1 MTKKTRT
8 TSLILI
14 LVVALLAAIVAGTS
28 VSRYVFDS
36 NDNIVG
42 TFTNLYFSHNGDG
55 TTAIMEEET
64 PGGDYVG
71 YISLTA
77 FNYETDSNG
86 TTHVTPRQIQYRFV
100 GIGDIVGFDENTN
113 TFTDDWGTTYQ
124 LDGAV
129 VANSDNYSFEPVD
142 ESGGNGYDTS
152 ASGGEPYDRCSL
164 GGETTTDAAG
174 EEVGV
179 QASDTNMIKIT
190 RNADVGDLTDTETFY
205 IIIEI
210 TSPYQE
216 YAFFEVDASTSLIA
230 VANSGTNSNDN
241 YFGYDQLTLNIQTAR
256 EYGYTTD
263 NNVQVDSSLPA
274 MVTLTWTS
282 QTAVIFDYDRL
293 ITDTEGNFTALTSVL
308 TPPSTDGGSFTGTWP
323 SSGGWYA
330 VSTTTTTEG
339 TTTAT
344 TTVTLFLPQAS
355 NLNLYF
361 YVPESYTCTIAA
373 WFYDNNNSTS
383 ANGIY
388 TYTEIAGAD
397 HGGIVAET

>member
-1 MTKKTRT
+1 M
-8 TSLILI
+8 
-14 LVVALLAAIVAGTS
+14 
-28 VSRYVFDS
+28 
-36 NDNIVG
+36 
-42 TFTNLYFSHNGDG
+42 
-55 TTAIMEEET
+55 
-64 PGGDYVG
+64 
-71 YISLTA
+71 
-77 FNYETDSNG
+77 
-86 TTHVTPRQIQYRFV
+86 
-100 GIGDIVGFDENTN
+100 
-113 TFTDDWGTTYQ
+113 
-124 LDGAV
+124 
-129 VANSDNYSFEPVD
+129 ANSDNYSFEPVD

-230 VANSGTNSNDN
+230 VANSGTNSNDT

-293 ITDTEGNFTALTSVL
+293 ITDTEDNFTALTSVL

-339 TTTAT
+339 STTAT

-388 TYTEIAGAD
+388 SYTEIAGAD
-397 HGGIVAET
+397 GDRVVAET

>member
-8 TSLILI
+8 TSLILL

-64 PGGDYVG
+64 TGDYVG

-100 GIGDIVGFDENTN
+100 GIDDIVNFDRENN

-142 ESGGNGYDTS
+142 ESGSVISENL
-152 ASGGEPYDRCSL
+152 EL
-164 GGETTTDAAG
+164 GGQTTTDAAG

-190 RNADVGDLTDTETFY
+190 RSADVGDLTDTETFY

-230 VANSGTNSNDN
+230 VANSGTNSNDT
-241 YFGYDQLTLNIQTAR
+241 YFGYNQIALNIQTAR

-330 VSTTTTTEG
+330 VSTTTTTDG

-361 YVPESYTCTIAA
+361 YVPESYTCKIAA
-373 WFYDNNNSTS
+373 WFAVPDEDNAYNVYS
-383 ANGIY
+383 
-388 TYTEIAGAD
+388 YTEIAGAD
-397 HGGIVAET
+397 GDRVVAET

>member
-8 TSLILI
+8 TSLILL

-64 PGGDYVG
+64 TGGDYVG

-142 ESGGNGYDTS
+142 ESGSVISENL
-152 ASGGEPYDRCSL
+152 EL
-164 GGETTTDAAG
+164 GGQTTTDAAG

-190 RNADVGDLTDTETFY
+190 RSASAGALSDTETFY

-230 VANSGTNSNDN
+230 VANSGTNSNDT

-282 QTAVIFDYDRL
+282 QTAVIFDSDRL
-293 ITDTEGNFTALTSVL
+293 ITDTEGNFTSLAAGDI
-308 TPPSTDGGSFTGTWP
+308 PSTDGGSFTGNWP

-330 VSTTTTTEG
+330 VSATTTTDG

-397 HGGIVAET
+397 GDRVVAET

>member
-8 TSLILI
+8 TSLILL

-42 TFTNLYFSHNGDG
+42 NFTNLYFSHNGDG

-64 PGGDYVG
+64 TGGDYVG

-100 GIGDIVGFDENTN
+100 GIETIGLNTDN
-113 TFTDDWGTTYQ
+113 TFTDDWGTVYQ
-124 LDGAV
+124 LTNSAAV
-129 VANSDNYSFEPVD
+129 AASTYYTVEPVG
-142 ESGGNGYDTS
+142 ESGSVISENL
-152 ASGGEPYDRCSL
+152 EL
-164 GGETTTDAAG
+164 GGQTTTDAAG

-282 QTAVIFDYDRL
+282 QAAVIFDYDRL
-293 ITDTEGNFTALTSVL
+293 ITDTEGNFTTLTSVL

-361 YVPESYTCTIAA
+361 YVPESYTCKIAA

-388 TYTEIAGAD
+388 SYTEIAGAD
-397 HGGIVAET
+397 NDRVVAET

>member
-8 TSLILI
+8 TSLILL

-42 TFTNLYFSHNGDG
+42 NFTNLYFSHNGDG

-64 PGGDYVG
+64 TGDYVG

-100 GIGDIVGFDENTN
+100 GIGTIGLNTDN
-113 TFTDDWGTTYQ
+113 TFTDDWGTVYQ
-124 LDGAV
+124 LTNSAAV
-129 VANSDNYSFEPVD
+129 TASTYYTVEPVD

-164 GGETTTDAAG
+164 GGQTTTDAAG

-190 RNADVGDLTDTETFY
+190 RNASAGDLTDTETFY

-323 SSGGWYA
+323 PSGGWYA

-361 YVPESYTCTIAA
+361 YVPESYTCKIAA
-373 WFYDNNNSTS
+373 WFAVPDGDNAYNVYS
-383 ANGIY
+383 
-388 TYTEIAGAD
+388 YTEIAGAD
-397 HGGIVAET
+397 NDRVVADT

>member
-8 TSLILI
+8 TSLILL

-100 GIGDIVGFDENTN
+100 GIGTIGLNTDN

-124 LDGAV
+124 LDGEFV
-129 VANSDNYSFEPVD
+129 DNSYNYSFEPVD

-164 GGETTTDAAG
+164 GGQTTTDAAG

-190 RNADVGDLTDTETFY
+190 RNAYAGDLTDTETFY

-230 VANSGTNSNDN
+230 VANSGTNSNDT

-256 EYGYTTD
+256 EYGYTTESSVD
-263 NNVQVDSSLPA
+263 VDSSLPA

-282 QTAVIFDYDRL
+282 QTAVIFDSDRL

-330 VSTTTTTEG
+330 VSATTTTEG

-373 WFYDNNNSTS
+373 WFYDNNTDTV

-397 HGGIVAET
+397 GDRVVAET

>member
-8 TSLILI
+8 TSLILL

-42 TFTNLYFSHNGDG
+42 NFTNLYFSHNGDG

-64 PGGDYVG
+64 TGGDYVG

-100 GIGDIVGFDENTN
+100 GIGDIVGFDKNTN

-164 GGETTTDAAG
+164 GGQTTTDAAG

-230 VANSGTNSNDN
+230 IANSGTNSNDN

-373 WFYDNNNSTS
+373 WFAVPDGDNAYNVYS
-383 ANGIY
+383 
-388 TYTEIAGAD
+388 YTEIAGAD
-397 HGGIVAET
+397 EDRVVAET

>member
-8 TSLILI
+8 TSLILL

-42 TFTNLYFSHNGDG
+42 NFTNLYFSHNGDG

-64 PGGDYVG
+64 TGDYVG

-100 GIGDIVGFDENTN
+100 GIETIGLNTDN
-113 TFTDDWGTTYQ
+113 TFTDDWGTVYQ
-124 LDGAV
+124 LTNSAAV
-129 VANSDNYSFEPVD
+129 AASTYYTVEPVD
-142 ESGGNGYDTS
+142 ESGSVISENL
-152 ASGGEPYDRCSL
+152 EL
-164 GGETTTDAAG
+164 GGQTTTDAAG

-190 RNADVGDLTDTETFY
+190 RNAYAGDLTDTETFY

-330 VSTTTTTEG
+330 LSTTTTTEG

-373 WFYDNNNSTS
+373 WFYDNNTDTS

-397 HGGIVAET
+397 GDRVVAET

>member
-8 TSLILI
+8 TSLILL

-42 TFTNLYFSHNGDG
+42 NFTNLYFSHNGDG

-64 PGGDYVG
+64 TGDYVG

-100 GIGDIVGFDENTN
+100 GIGTIGLNTDN
-113 TFTDDWGTTYQ
+113 TFTDDWGTVYQ
-124 LDGAV
+124 LTNSAAV
-129 VANSDNYSFEPVD
+129 TASTYYTVEPVD
-142 ESGGNGYDTS
+142 ESGSVISENL
-152 ASGGEPYDRCSL
+152 EL
-164 GGETTTDAAG
+164 GGQTTTDAAG

-330 VSTTTTTEG
+330 VSTTTITEG

-361 YVPESYTCTIAA
+361 YVPESYTCKIAA
-373 WFYDNNNSTS
+373 WFAVPDGDNAYNVYS
-383 ANGIY
+383 
-388 TYTEIAGAD
+388 YTEIAGAD
-397 HGGIVAET
+397 DDRVVADT

>member
-1 MTKKTRT
+1 M
-8 TSLILI
+8 
-14 LVVALLAAIVAGTS
+14 ALLAAIVAGTS

-42 TFTNLYFSHNGDG
+42 NFTNLYFSHNGDG

-64 PGGDYVG
+64 TGDYVG

-100 GIGDIVGFDENTN
+100 GIETIGLNTDN
-113 TFTDDWGTTYQ
+113 TFTDDWGTVYQ
-124 LDGAV
+124 LTNSVAV
-129 VANSDNYSFEPVD
+129 TASTYYTVEPVD
-142 ESGGNGYDTS
+142 ESGSVISENLK
-152 ASGGEPYDRCSL
+152 L
-164 GGETTTDAAG
+164 GGQTTTDAAG

-190 RNADVGDLTDTETFY
+190 RNADAGDLTDTETFY

-230 VANSGTNSNDN
+230 VANSGTTSNDT
-241 YFGYDQLTLNIQTAR
+241 YFGYNQIALNIQTAR

-293 ITDTEGNFTALTSVL
+293 ITDTEGNFAALTSVL

-330 VSTTTTTEG
+330 VSTTTTTDG

-388 TYTEIAGAD
+388 SYTEIAGAD
-397 HGGIVAET
+397 YGGIVAET

>member
-8 TSLILI
+8 TSLILL

-64 PGGDYVG
+64 TGDYVG

-100 GIGDIVGFDENTN
+100 GIDDIVNFDRENN

-124 LDGAV
+124 LDGEFV
-129 VANSDNYSFEPVD
+129 DNSYNYSFEPVD

-190 RNADVGDLTDTETFY
+190 RSASAGALSDTETFY

-293 ITDTEGNFTALTSVL
+293 ITDTEGNFTSLAAGDI
-308 TPPSTDGGSFTGTWP
+308 PSTDGGSFTGTWP

-388 TYTEIAGAD
+388 SYTEIAGAD
-397 HGGIVAET
+397 GDRVVAET

>member
-8 TSLILI
+8 TSLILL

-42 TFTNLYFSHNGDG
+42 NFTNLYFSHNGDG

-64 PGGDYVG
+64 TGGDYVG

-100 GIGDIVGFDENTN
+100 GIETIGLNTDN
-113 TFTDDWGTTYQ
+113 TFTDDWGTVYQ
-124 LDGAV
+124 LTNSAAV
-129 VANSDNYSFEPVD
+129 AASTYYTVEPVG
-142 ESGGNGYDTS
+142 ESGSVISENL
-152 ASGGEPYDRCSL
+152 EL
-164 GGETTTDAAG
+164 GGQTTTDAAG

-190 RNADVGDLTDTETFY
+190 RSASAGALSDTETFY

-282 QTAVIFDYDRL
+282 QAAVIFDYDRL

-323 SSGGWYA
+323 SSGGWHA

-388 TYTEIAGAD
+388 SYTEIAGAD
-397 HGGIVAET
+397 NDRVVAET

>member
-8 TSLILI
+8 TSLILL

-55 TTAIMEEET
+55 TTAIMEEEM

-100 GIGDIVGFDENTN
+100 GIGTIGLNTDN
-113 TFTDDWGTTYQ
+113 TFTDDWGTVYQ
-124 LDGAV
+124 LTNSAAV
-129 VANSDNYSFEPVD
+129 TASTYYTVEPVD
-142 ESGGNGYDTS
+142 ESGSVISENL
-152 ASGGEPYDRCSL
+152 EL
-164 GGETTTDAAG
+164 GGQTTTDAAG

-190 RNADVGDLTDTETFY
+190 RNADAGDLTDTETFY

-282 QTAVIFDYDRL
+282 QTAVIFDSDRL

-330 VSTTTTTEG
+330 VSTTTTTDG

-361 YVPESYTCTIAA
+361 YVPESYTCKIAA
-373 WFYDNNNSTS
+373 WFYDNNTDTS

-388 TYTEIAGAD
+388 SYTEIAGAD
-397 HGGIVAET
+397 NDRVVADT

>member
-8 TSLILI
+8 TSLILL

-142 ESGGNGYDTS
+142 ESGSVISENL
-152 ASGGEPYDRCSL
+152 EL
-164 GGETTTDAAG
+164 GGQTTTDAAG

-190 RNADVGDLTDTETFY
+190 RSASAGALSDTETFY

-230 VANSGTNSNDN
+230 VANSGTNSNDT
-241 YFGYDQLTLNIQTAR
+241 YFGYNQLTLNIQTAR

-330 VSTTTTTEG
+330 VSTTTTTDG

-388 TYTEIAGAD
+388 SYTEIAGAD
-397 HGGIVAET
+397 YDGIVAET

>member
-8 TSLILI
+8 TSLILL

-100 GIGDIVGFDENTN
+100 GIGTIGLNTDN

-124 LDGAV
+124 LDGEFV
-129 VANSDNYSFEPVD
+129 DNSYNYSFEPVD

-164 GGETTTDAAG
+164 GGQTTTDAAG

-230 VANSGTNSNDN
+230 VANSGTNSNDT

-293 ITDTEGNFTALTSVL
+293 ITDTEGNFTSLAAGDI
-308 TPPSTDGGSFTGTWP
+308 PSTDGGSFTGTWP

-339 TTTAT
+339 STTAT

-373 WFYDNNNSTS
+373 WFAVPDGDNAYNVYS
-383 ANGIY
+383 
-388 TYTEIAGAD
+388 YTEIAGAGD
-397 HGGIVAET
+397 DRVVAET

>member
-8 TSLILI
+8 TSLILL

-42 TFTNLYFSHNGDG
+42 NFTNLYFSHNGDG

-64 PGGDYVG
+64 TGGDYVG

-100 GIGDIVGFDENTN
+100 GIETIGLNTDN
-113 TFTDDWGTTYQ
+113 TFTDDWGTVYQ
-124 LDGAV
+124 LTNSAAV
-129 VANSDNYSFEPVD
+129 AASTYYTVEPVG
-142 ESGGNGYDTS
+142 ESGSVISENL
-152 ASGGEPYDRCSL
+152 EL
-164 GGETTTDAAG
+164 GGQTTTDAAG

-330 VSTTTTTEG
+330 VSTTTTTDG

-373 WFYDNNNSTS
+373 WFAVPDGDNAYNVYS
-383 ANGIY
+383 
-388 TYTEIAGAD
+388 YTEIAGAD
-397 HGGIVAET
+397 DDRVVADT

>member
-8 TSLILI
+8 TSLILL

-42 TFTNLYFSHNGDG
+42 NFTNLYFSHNGDG

-64 PGGDYVG
+64 TGDYVG

-100 GIGDIVGFDENTN
+100 GIETIGLNTDN
-113 TFTDDWGTTYQ
+113 TFTDDWGTVYQ
-124 LDGAV
+124 LTNSAAV
-129 VANSDNYSFEPVD
+129 AASTYYTVEPVD

-164 GGETTTDAAG
+164 GGQTTTDAAG

-190 RNADVGDLTDTETFY
+190 RDADVGDLTDTETFY

-330 VSTTTTTEG
+330 VSATTTTEG

-373 WFYDNNNSTS
+373 WFAVPDGDNAYNVYS
-383 ANGIY
+383 
-388 TYTEIAGAD
+388 YTEIAGAD
-397 HGGIVAET
+397 NDRVVADT

>member
-8 TSLILI
+8 TSLILL

-42 TFTNLYFSHNGDG
+42 NFTNLYFSHNGDG

-64 PGGDYVG
+64 TGGDYVG

-100 GIGDIVGFDENTN
+100 GIETIGLNTDN

-124 LDGAV
+124 LDGEFV
-129 VANSDNYSFEPVD
+129 DNSYNYSFEPVD

-164 GGETTTDAAG
+164 GGQTTTDAAG

-230 VANSGTNSNDN
+230 VANSGTNSNDT

-293 ITDTEGNFTALTSVL
+293 ITDTEGNFTSLAAGDI
-308 TPPSTDGGSFTGTWP
+308 PSTDGGSFTGTWP

-373 WFYDNNNSTS
+373 WFAVPDGDNAYNVYS
-383 ANGIY
+383 
-388 TYTEIAGAD
+388 YTEIAGAD
-397 HGGIVAET
+397 NDRVVADT

>member
-8 TSLILI
+8 TSLILL

-100 GIGDIVGFDENTN
+100 GIDDIVNFDRENN

-164 GGETTTDAAG
+164 GGQTTTDAAG

-373 WFYDNNNSTS
+373 WFAVPDGDNAYNVYS
-383 ANGIY
+383 
-388 TYTEIAGAD
+388 YTEIAGAD
-397 HGGIVAET
+397 NDRVVAET

>member
-8 TSLILI
+8 TSLILL

-64 PGGDYVG
+64 TGGDYVG

-100 GIGDIVGFDENTN
+100 GIDDIVNFDRENN

-142 ESGGNGYDTS
+142 ESGSVISENL
-152 ASGGEPYDRCSL
+152 EL
-164 GGETTTDAAG
+164 GGQTTTDAAG
-174 EEVGV
+174 EEVGL

-190 RNADVGDLTDTETFY
+190 RNAGAGDLTDTETFY

-230 VANSGTNSNDN
+230 VANSGTTSNDT

-263 NNVQVDSSLPA
+263 NNVQVDSPLPA

-293 ITDTEGNFTALTSVL
+293 ITDTEGNFKALTSVP
-308 TPPSTDGGSFTGTWP
+308 TPPSTDGGSFTGNWP

-330 VSTTTTTEG
+330 VSTTTTTDG

-373 WFYDNNNSTS
+373 WFYDNGTETS

-388 TYTEIAGAD
+388 SYTEIAGAD
-397 HGGIVAET
+397 YDGIVAET

>member
-8 TSLILI
+8 TSLILL

-64 PGGDYVG
+64 TGGDYVG

-100 GIGDIVGFDENTN
+100 GIGTIGLNTDN
-113 TFTDDWGTTYQ
+113 TFTDDWGTIYQ
-124 LDGAV
+124 LTNSAAV
-129 VANSDNYSFEPVD
+129 AASTYYTVEPVD
-142 ESGGNGYDTS
+142 ESGSVISENL
-152 ASGGEPYDRCSL
+152 SL
-164 GGETTTDAAG
+164 GGQTTTDAAG

-190 RNADVGDLTDTETFY
+190 RSASAGALTDTETFY

-282 QTAVIFDYDRL
+282 QTAVIFDSDRL
-293 ITDTEGNFTALTSVL
+293 ITDTEGNFTALAAGDI
-308 TPPSTDGGSFTGTWP
+308 PSTDGGSFTGTWP

-361 YVPESYTCTIAA
+361 YVPESYTCKIAA
-373 WFYDNNNSTS
+373 WFAVPDGDNAYNVYS
-383 ANGIY
+383 
-388 TYTEIAGAD
+388 YTEIAGAD
-397 HGGIVAET
+397 EDRVVADT

>member
-8 TSLILI
+8 TSLILL

-42 TFTNLYFSHNGDG
+42 NFTNLYFSHNGDG

-64 PGGDYVG
+64 TGGDYVG

-86 TTHVTPRQIQYRFV
+86 TTHVAPRQIQYRFV
-100 GIGDIVGFDENTN
+100 GIETIGLNTDN
-113 TFTDDWGTTYQ
+113 TFTDDWGTVYQ
-124 LDGAV
+124 LTNSAAV
-129 VANSDNYSFEPVD
+129 AASTYYTVEPVD
-142 ESGGNGYDTS
+142 ESGSVISENL
-152 ASGGEPYDRCSL
+152 EL
-164 GGETTTDAAG
+164 GGQTTTDAAG

-230 VANSGTNSNDN
+230 VANSGTNSNDT

-293 ITDTEGNFTALTSVL
+293 ITDTEGNFTSLAAGDI
-308 TPPSTDGGSFTGTWP
+308 PSTDGGSFTGTWP
-323 SSGGWYA
+323 SSGGWHA

-361 YVPESYTCTIAA
+361 YVPESYTCKIAA
-373 WFYDNNNSTS
+373 WFAVPDGDNAYNVYS
-383 ANGIY
+383 
-388 TYTEIAGAD
+388 YTEIAGAD
-397 HGGIVAET
+397 NDRVVAGT

>member
-8 TSLILI
+8 TSLILL

-190 RNADVGDLTDTETFY
+190 RSASAGALSDTETFY

-282 QTAVIFDYDRL
+282 QTAVIFDSDRL
-293 ITDTEGNFTALTSVL
+293 ITDTEGNFKALTSVL
-308 TPPSTDGGSFTGTWP
+308 TPPPTDGGSFTGTWP

-339 TTTAT
+339 ITTAT

-373 WFYDNNNSTS
+373 WFYDNNTDTS

-397 HGGIVAET
+397 GDRVVAET

>member
-8 TSLILI
+8 TSLILL

-164 GGETTTDAAG
+164 GGQTTTDAAG

-230 VANSGTNSNDN
+230 VANSGTNSNDT
-241 YFGYDQLTLNIQTAR
+241 YFGYNQIALNIQTAR

-330 VSTTTTTEG
+330 VSTTTTIEG

-373 WFYDNNNSTS
+373 WFAVPDGDNAYNVYS
-383 ANGIY
+383 
-388 TYTEIAGAD
+388 YTEIAGAD
-397 HGGIVAET
+397 DDRVVAET

>member
-8 TSLILI
+8 TSLILL

-42 TFTNLYFSHNGDG
+42 NFTNLYFSHNGDG

-64 PGGDYVG
+64 TGGDYVG

-100 GIGDIVGFDENTN
+100 GIETIGLNTDN
-113 TFTDDWGTTYQ
+113 TFTDDWGTVYQ
-124 LDGAV
+124 LTNSAAV
-129 VANSDNYSFEPVD
+129 AASTYYTVEPVG
-142 ESGGNGYDTS
+142 ESGSVISENL
-152 ASGGEPYDRCSL
+152 EL
-164 GGETTTDAAG
+164 GGQTTTDAAG

-190 RNADVGDLTDTETFY
+190 RSASAGALSDTETFY

-230 VANSGTNSNDN
+230 VANSGTNSNDT

-308 TPPSTDGGSFTGTWP
+308 TPPSTDGGSFTETWP

-361 YVPESYTCTIAA
+361 YVPESYTCKIAA
-373 WFYDNNNSTS
+373 WFAVPDGDNAYNVYS
-383 ANGIY
+383 
-388 TYTEIAGAD
+388 YTEIAGAD
-397 HGGIVAET
+397 NDRVVADT

>member
-8 TSLILI
+8 TSLILL

-42 TFTNLYFSHNGDG
+42 NFTNLYFSHNGDG
-55 TTAIMEEET
+55 TTAIMEDET
-64 PGGDYVG
+64 TGGDYVG

-100 GIGDIVGFDENTN
+100 GIETIGLNTDN
-113 TFTDDWGTTYQ
+113 TFTDDWGTVYQ
-124 LDGAV
+124 LTNSAAV
-129 VANSDNYSFEPVD
+129 AASTYYTVEPVD
-142 ESGGNGYDTS
+142 ESGSVISENL
-152 ASGGEPYDRCSL
+152 EL
-164 GGETTTDAAG
+164 GGQTTTDAAG

-190 RNADVGDLTDTETFY
+190 RNADAGDLTDTETFY

-230 VANSGTNSNDN
+230 VANSGTNSNDT

-256 EYGYTTD
+256 EYGYTTESSVD
-263 NNVQVDSSLPA
+263 VDSSLPA

-282 QTAVIFDYDRL
+282 QTAVIFDSDRL

-373 WFYDNNNSTS
+373 WFAVPDGDNEYNVYS
-383 ANGIY
+383 
-388 TYTEIAGAD
+388 YTEIAGAD
-397 HGGIVAET
+397 NDRVVADT

>member
-8 TSLILI
+8 TSLILL

-42 TFTNLYFSHNGDG
+42 NFTNLYFSHNGNG

-64 PGGDYVG
+64 TGGDYVG

-100 GIGDIVGFDENTN
+100 GIETIGLNTDN
-113 TFTDDWGTTYQ
+113 TFTDDWGTVYQ
-124 LDGAV
+124 LTNSAAV
-129 VANSDNYSFEPVD
+129 TASTYYTVEPVD
-142 ESGGNGYDTS
+142 ESGSVISENL
-152 ASGGEPYDRCSL
+152 EL
-164 GGETTTDAAG
+164 GGQTTTDAAG

-190 RNADVGDLTDTETFY
+190 RSASAGALTDTETFY

-282 QTAVIFDYDRL
+282 QAAVIFDYDRL

-323 SSGGWYA
+323 PSGGWYA

-361 YVPESYTCTIAA
+361 YVPESYTCKIAA
-373 WFYDNNNSTS
+373 WFAVPDGDNAYNVYS
-383 ANGIY
+383 
-388 TYTEIAGAD
+388 YTEIAGAD
-397 HGGIVAET
+397 NDRVVADT

>member
-8 TSLILI
+8 TSLILL

-42 TFTNLYFSHNGDG
+42 NFTNLYFSHNGDG

-64 PGGDYVG
+64 TGDYVG

-100 GIGDIVGFDENTN
+100 GIDDIVNFDSENN

-190 RNADVGDLTDTETFY
+190 RSASAGALSDTETFY

-330 VSTTTTTEG
+330 VSTTTTTDG

-373 WFYDNNNSTS
+373 WFAVPDGDNAYNVYS
-383 ANGIY
+383 
-388 TYTEIAGAD
+388 YTEIAGAD
-397 HGGIVAET
+397 EDRVVADT

>member
-8 TSLILI
+8 TSLILL

-42 TFTNLYFSHNGDG
+42 NFTNLYFSHNGDG

-64 PGGDYVG
+64 TGGDYVG

-100 GIGDIVGFDENTN
+100 GIGTIGLNTDN
-113 TFTDDWGTTYQ
+113 TFTDDWGTVYQ
-124 LDGAV
+124 LTNSAAV
-129 VANSDNYSFEPVD
+129 TASTYYTVEPVD
-142 ESGGNGYDTS
+142 ESGSVISENL
-152 ASGGEPYDRCSL
+152 EL
-164 GGETTTDAAG
+164 GGQTTTDAAD

-190 RNADVGDLTDTETFY
+190 RNADAGDLTDTETFY

-282 QTAVIFDYDRL
+282 QTAVIFDSDRL

-373 WFYDNNNSTS
+373 WFAVPDGDNAYNVYS
-383 ANGIY
+383 
-388 TYTEIAGAD
+388 YTEIAGAD
-397 HGGIVAET
+397 GDRVVAET

>member
-8 TSLILI
+8 TSLILL

-190 RNADVGDLTDTETFY
+190 RSASAGALSDTETFY

-256 EYGYTTD
+256 EYGYTTESSVD
-263 NNVQVDSSLPA
+263 VDSSLPA

-282 QTAVIFDYDRL
+282 QTAVIFDSDRL

-308 TPPSTDGGSFTGTWP
+308 TPPSTDGGSFTGNWP

-330 VSTTTTTEG
+330 VSATTTTEG

-344 TTVTLFLPQAS
+344 TMVTLFLPQAS

>member
-1 MTKKTRT
+1 M
-8 TSLILI
+8 
-14 LVVALLAAIVAGTS
+14 ALLAAIVAGTS

-100 GIGDIVGFDENTN
+100 GIGTIGLNTDN

-124 LDGAV
+124 LDGEFV
-129 VANSDNYSFEPVD
+129 DNSYNYSFEPVD

-164 GGETTTDAAG
+164 GGQTTTDAAG

-190 RNADVGDLTDTETFY
+190 RNAYAGDLTDTETFY

-256 EYGYTTD
+256 EYGYTTESSVD
-263 NNVQVDSSLPA
+263 VDSSLPA

-282 QTAVIFDYDRL
+282 QTAVIFDSDRL

-330 VSTTTTTEG
+330 VSATTTTEG

-373 WFYDNNNSTS
+373 WFYDNNTDTV

-397 HGGIVAET
+397 GDRVVAET

>member
-8 TSLILI
+8 TSLILL

-164 GGETTTDAAG
+164 GGQTTTDAAG

-282 QTAVIFDYDRL
+282 QTAVIFDSDRL

-330 VSTTTTTEG
+330 LSTTTTTEG

-373 WFYDNNNSTS
+373 WFAVPDEDNAYNVYS
-383 ANGIY
+383 
-388 TYTEIAGAD
+388 YTEIAGAD
-397 HGGIVAET
+397 GDRVVADT

>member
-42 TFTNLYFSHNGDG
+42 NFTNIYFSHNGDG
-55 TTAIMEEET
+55 TSSIMEEET
-64 PGGDYVG
+64 SGGDFVG

-86 TTHVTPRQIQYRFV
+86 ATHVTPRQIQYRFV
-100 GIGDIVGFDENTN
+100 GIDDIVNFDRENN
-113 TFTDDWGTTYQ
+113 TFTDDWGTVYQ
-124 LDGAV
+124 LTNSAAV
-129 VANSDNYSFEPVD
+129 AASTYYTVEPVD
-142 ESGGNGYDTS
+142 ESGSVISENL
-152 ASGGEPYDRCSL
+152 SL
-164 GGETTTDAAG
+164 GGQTTTDAAG

-230 VANSGTNSNDN
+230 VANSGTNSNDT

-293 ITDTEGNFTALTSVL
+293 ITDTEGNFTSLAAGDI
-308 TPPSTDGGSFTGTWP
+308 PSTDGGSFTGTWP

-330 VSTTTTTEG
+330 VSATTTTEG
-339 TTTAT
+339 TTTAI

-373 WFYDNNNSTS
+373 WFYDNNNGTS

-397 HGGIVAET
+397 NDRVVADT

>member
-8 TSLILI
+8 TSLILL

-42 TFTNLYFSHNGDG
+42 NFTNLYFSHNGDG

-64 PGGDYVG
+64 TGGDYVG

-100 GIGDIVGFDENTN
+100 GIETIGLNTDN
-113 TFTDDWGTTYQ
+113 TFTDDWGTVYQ
-124 LDGAV
+124 LTNSAAV
-129 VANSDNYSFEPVD
+129 AASTYYTVEPVG
-142 ESGGNGYDTS
+142 ESGSVISENL
-152 ASGGEPYDRCSL
+152 EL
-164 GGETTTDAAG
+164 GGQTTTDAAG

-230 VANSGTNSNDN
+230 VANSGTNSNDT

-293 ITDTEGNFTALTSVL
+293 ITDTEDNFTALTSVL

-323 SSGGWYA
+323 SSGGWHA

-361 YVPESYTCTIAA
+361 YVPESYTCKIAA
-373 WFYDNNNSTS
+373 WFAVPDGDNAYNVYS
-383 ANGIY
+383 
-388 TYTEIAGAD
+388 YTEIAGAD
-397 HGGIVAET
+397 GDRVVAET

>member
-8 TSLILI
+8 TSLILL

-64 PGGDYVG
+64 TGGDYVG

-100 GIGDIVGFDENTN
+100 GIDDIVNFDSENN

-190 RNADVGDLTDTETFY
+190 RNADAGDLTDTETFY

-230 VANSGTNSNDN
+230 VANSGTNSNDT

-293 ITDTEGNFTALTSVL
+293 ITDTEGNFKALTSVL

-373 WFYDNNNSTS
+373 WFAVPDGDNAYNVYS
-383 ANGIY
+383 
-388 TYTEIAGAD
+388 YTEIAGAD
-397 HGGIVAET
+397 DDRVVAET

>member
-8 TSLILI
+8 TSLILL

-42 TFTNLYFSHNGDG
+42 NFTNLYFSHNGDG

-64 PGGDYVG
+64 TGGDYVG

-100 GIGDIVGFDENTN
+100 GIETIGLNTDN
-113 TFTDDWGTTYQ
+113 TFTDDWGTVYQ
-124 LDGAV
+124 LTNSAAV
-129 VANSDNYSFEPVD
+129 AASTYYTVEPVG
-142 ESGGNGYDTS
+142 ESGSVISENL
-152 ASGGEPYDRCSL
+152 EL
-164 GGETTTDAAG
+164 GGQTTTDAAG

-190 RNADVGDLTDTETFY
+190 RNADAGDLTDTETFY

-282 QTAVIFDYDRL
+282 QTAVIFDSDRL
-293 ITDTEGNFTALTSVL
+293 ITDTEGNFTSLAAGDI
-308 TPPSTDGGSFTGTWP
+308 PSTDGGSFTGNWP

-361 YVPESYTCTIAA
+361 YVPESYTCTSAA

-397 HGGIVAET
+397 YDGIVAKT

>member
-8 TSLILI
+8 TSLILL

-100 GIGDIVGFDENTN
+100 GIDDIVNFDRENN

-142 ESGGNGYDTS
+142 ESGSVISENL
-152 ASGGEPYDRCSL
+152 EL
-164 GGETTTDAAG
+164 GGQTTTDAAG

-230 VANSGTNSNDN
+230 VANSGTNSNDT

-293 ITDTEGNFTALTSVL
+293 ITDTEDNFTALTSVL

-323 SSGGWYA
+323 SSGGWHA

-373 WFYDNNNSTS
+373 WFAVPDGDNAYNVYS
-383 ANGIY
+383 
-388 TYTEIAGAD
+388 YTEIAGAD
-397 HGGIVAET
+397 EDRVVADT

>member
-8 TSLILI
+8 TSLILL

-42 TFTNLYFSHNGDG
+42 NFTNLYFSHNGDG

-64 PGGDYVG
+64 TSGNYVG

-100 GIGDIVGFDENTN
+100 GIGDIVNFDRENN

-124 LDGAV
+124 LDGEF
-129 VANSDNYSFEPVD
+129 VANSYNYSFVPVD

-190 RNADVGDLTDTETFY
+190 RNADAGDLTDTETFY

-230 VANSGTNSNDN
+230 VANSGTNSNDT

-274 MVTLTWTS
+274 MVTLTWTTTTS
-282 QTAVIFDYDRL
+282 TAVIFDYDRL

-308 TPPSTDGGSFTGTWP
+308 TSPSTDGGSFTGTWP

-330 VSTTTTTEG
+330 VSTTDG
-339 TTTAT
+339 TTAT

-373 WFYDNNNSTS
+373 WFYDNNTDTV

-388 TYTEIAGAD
+388 SYTEIAGAD
-397 HGGIVAET
+397 GDRVVAET

>member
-42 TFTNLYFSHNGDG
+42 NFTNLYFSHNGDG

-64 PGGDYVG
+64 TGGDYVG

-100 GIGDIVGFDENTN
+100 GIGTIGLNTDN
-113 TFTDDWGTTYQ
+113 TFTDDWGTVYQ
-124 LDGAV
+124 LTNSAAV
-129 VANSDNYSFEPVD
+129 TASTYYTVEPVD
-142 ESGGNGYDTS
+142 ESGSVISENL
-152 ASGGEPYDRCSL
+152 EL
-164 GGETTTDAAG
+164 GGQTTTDAAG

-190 RNADVGDLTDTETFY
+190 RNADACDLTDTETFY

-282 QTAVIFDYDRL
+282 QAAVIFDYDRL

-361 YVPESYTCTIAA
+361 YVPESYTCKIAA
-373 WFYDNNNSTS
+373 WFAVPDGDNAYNVYS
-383 ANGIY
+383 
-388 TYTEIAGAD
+388 YTEIAGAD
-397 HGGIVAET
+397 DDRVVADT